1 MCNLKTHNGQSY
13 LIFKGRAGLRNVLQG
28 TRYLASNPQIIQLG
42 LGIQGAK
49 NVAKGGFILGIVVA
63 TGIEITDFMLND
75 QKTMYDLVGGI
86 GVEAVKGGLAA
97 LVAYGAGALVGSA
110 ITVAVLPLGVMLFAA
125 LIVSSGLNYLDDSY
139 QIKSKVIAA
148 LKAMPEN
155 LSEGIYTIRA
165 ESLSQLGALKN
176 IVNKDTATL
185 RRFDQMV
192 KMAITQLMGRR

>member
-1 MCNLKTHNGQSY
+1 MFSHNNGQSY

>member
-1 MCNLKTHNGQSY
+1 M
-13 LIFKGRAGLRNVLQG
+13 LQG

-63 TGIEITDFMLND
+63 TGIEITEFILND
-75 QKTMYDLVGGI
+75 QKTMYDLVGSV